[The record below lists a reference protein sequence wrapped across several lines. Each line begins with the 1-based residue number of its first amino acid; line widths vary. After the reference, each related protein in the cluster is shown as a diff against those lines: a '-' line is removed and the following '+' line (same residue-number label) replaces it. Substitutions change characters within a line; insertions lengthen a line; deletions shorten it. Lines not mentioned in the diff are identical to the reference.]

1 MTQKIEKMLRIIAGG
16 FACSARAAAFR
27 EGLPWDQA
35 DLRRRRRPPQRP

>member
-27 EGLPWDQA
+27 EGLPWDPA
-35 DLRRRRRPPQRP
+35 DLGPRRNPPRRP